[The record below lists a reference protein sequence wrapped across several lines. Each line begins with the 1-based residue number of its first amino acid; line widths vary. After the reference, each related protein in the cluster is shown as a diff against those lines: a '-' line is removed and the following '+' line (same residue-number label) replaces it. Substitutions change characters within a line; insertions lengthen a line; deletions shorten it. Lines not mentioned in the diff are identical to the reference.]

1 MVVKWSSERVPWS
14 SFDGR
19 FNFSQGKQ
27 MNAQNQS
34 LPIRRQESIN
44 IFNNLP
50 DAISRMKAYA
60 CAETK
65 NLHSISGLAGAGIR
79 APASRHKRTRAEA
92 QVS

>member
-1 MVVKWSSERVPWS
+1 
-14 SFDGR
+14 
-19 FNFSQGKQ
+19 
-27 MNAQNQS
+27 MNAQNQP

-65 NLHSISGLAGAGIR
+65 NLRSIRGLAHDATR
-79 APASRHKRTRAEA
+79 SEASRHE
-92 QVS
+92 